1 MGCACR
7 NRKNKDGSTG
17 QYSVKLKGGITIKKG
32 SETEAKAFAAKHPGS
47 TVVKSA

>member
-1 MGCACR
+1 MACSCK
-7 NRKNKDGSTG
+7 NRKNRDGSTG

-32 SETEAKAFAAKHPGS
+32 SEAEAKAFSAKHPGS